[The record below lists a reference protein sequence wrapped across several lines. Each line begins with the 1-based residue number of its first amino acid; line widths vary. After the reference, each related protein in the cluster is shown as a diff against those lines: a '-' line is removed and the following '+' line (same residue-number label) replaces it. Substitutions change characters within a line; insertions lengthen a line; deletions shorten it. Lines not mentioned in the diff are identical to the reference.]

1 MPVFYTYVLQLDSG
15 TSPGPYTV
23 YADTVDSNPIEMNIP
38 AIRLRNGVIYTVT
51 PQPSQFIVVNNNPA
65 CNNKY
70 AVSVAAPAP
79 PPTPTPT
86 GTSNPAPTLTPTLTS
101 TETPTQT
108 PTNTL
113 TPTQQPTPTPTANVT
128 QTPTP
133 TITPTIT
140 STNSPLVPVTVNLTV
155 DAGNTGYTQIYYSL
169 THLGSPTLQQTLT
182 TTETTTFN
190 IPSGNRFYVLTR
202 QQSRAYTYQLSEII
216 YSINGVPDVNSPYLK
231 GLNVDN
237 ELKSVPTYGGTGYPT
252 ITSGNTYIV
261 DTFIGDQR

>member
-1 MPVFYTYVLQLDSG
+1 MPLFFTYILQLNSG

-23 YADTVDSNPIEMNIP
+23 YADTVDSNPIEMNVP

-79 PPTPTPT
+79 TPTPTPSPTQNPSPTPTPT
-86 GTSNPAPTLTPTLTS
+86 LTGTPTSTPTPTPSPTNTPTIAPTLTPTLTA
-101 TETPTQT
+101 TTTP
-108 PTNTL
+108 
-113 TPTQQPTPTPTANVT
+113 AA
-128 QTPTP
+128 
-133 TITPTIT
+133 
-140 STNSPLVPVTVNLTV
+140 LVPVTVNLTV

-182 TTETTTFN
+182 TTGTTTFN
-190 IPSGNRFYVLTR
+190 IPSGNRFYVLTL
-202 QQSRAYTYQLSEII
+202 QQSRAYSYQLSEII
-216 YSINGVPDVNSPYLK
+216 YSVNGVPDVNSPYLATI
-231 GLNVDN
+231 NVAN

>member
-1 MPVFYTYVLQLDSG
+1 MPVFYTYILQLDSG

-79 PPTPTPT
+79 PATPTPT

-182 TTETTTFN
+182 TTGTTTFN
-190 IPSGNRFYVLTR
+190 IPSGNRFYVLTL
-202 QQSRAYTYQLSEII
+202 QQSRAYNYQLSEII
-216 YSINGVPDVNSPYLK
+216 YSINGVPDANSPYLTTI
-231 GLNVDN
+231 NVPN

-252 ITSGNTYIV
+252 ITSGNSYVV
-261 DTFIGDQR
+261 DTFIGNQR

>member
-1 MPVFYTYVLQLDSG
+1 M
-15 TSPGPYTV
+15 
-23 YADTVDSNPIEMNIP
+23 ARAKP
-38 AIRLRNGVIYTVT
+38 APAAATAPTRTR
-51 PQPSQFIVVNNNPA
+51 PSLP
-65 CNNKY
+65 
-70 AVSVAAPAP
+70 AAPAP

-133 TITPTIT
+133 TLTPTIT

-155 DAGNTGYTQIYYSL
+155 DAGNTGYTQIFYSL

-182 TTETTTFN
+182 TTGTTTFN
-190 IPSGNRFYVLTR
+190 IPSGNRFYVLTL
-202 QQSRAYTYQLSEII
+202 QQSRAYSYQLSEII
-216 YSINGVPDVNSPYLK
+216 YSVNGVPDVNSPYLSTI
-231 GLNVDN
+231 NVAN

>member
-70 AVSVAAPAP
+70 AVSVAATAP
-79 PPTPTPT
+79 PATPTPT

>member
-23 YADTVDSNPIEMNIP
+23 YADTVDSNPIEMNVP

-113 TPTQQPTPTPTANVT
+113 TPTQHQH
-128 QTPTP
+128 Q
-133 TITPTIT
+133 
-140 STNSPLVPVTVNLTV
+140 
-155 DAGNTGYTQIYYSL
+155 
-169 THLGSPTLQQTLT
+169 LQMLHKHQH
-182 TTETTTFN
+182 
-190 IPSGNRFYVLTR
+190 
-202 QQSRAYTYQLSEII
+202 QQ
-216 YSINGVPDVNSPYLK
+216 
-231 GLNVDN
+231 
-237 ELKSVPTYGGTGYPT
+237 
-252 ITSGNTYIV
+252 
-261 DTFIGDQR
+261 

>member
-1 MPVFYTYVLQLDSG
+1 MLQLDSG

-51 PQPSQFIVVNNNPA
+51 PQPSQFIIVNNNPA

-79 PPTPTPT
+79 TPTPT
-86 GTSNPAPTLTPTLTS
+86 STPTPNPSPTQTPTL
-101 TETPTQT
+101 T

-113 TPTQQPTPTPTANVT
+113 TQTPTQTTTQTLTATPTSTLGAAP
-128 QTPTP
+128 TPTP

-182 TTETTTFN
+182 TTGTTTFN
-190 IPSGNRFYVLTR
+190 IPSGNRFYVLTL
-202 QQSRAYTYQLSEII
+202 QQSRAYNYQLSEII
-216 YSINGVPDVNSPYLK
+216 YSINGVPDANSPYLTTI
-231 GLNVDN
+231 NVPN

-252 ITSGNTYIV
+252 ITSGNSYVV
-261 DTFIGDQR
+261 DTFIGNQR